1 MNAVVHPAG
10 NPPSPR
16 SEAVKNALTIL
27 ALAVAASLS
36 DARGEPLRVDTFAD
50 IAFWA
55 GSGAQRSALV
65 LEFPATIA
73 SGTPGQSVEPASIA
87 WGFRWNDPPTVAD
100 PPATMA
106 DMLFA
111 LAGTIR
117 QGTTSSTVPGGDA
130 RLAID
135 VTNYGGTLGW
145 AINEISYDQRGLGAG
160 WSDVVRTIGT
170 DFLRWDYYPAQYSL
184 ASASGTWT
192 GGNFNLNGV
201 GISSLSLADG
211 GWYGVL
217 EADGSAA
224 TIAFS
229 QPVAAVPEP
238 ALSGLLAVGAAAWMA
253 GRRHRR
259 SRPS

>member
-1 MNAVVHPAG
+1 MRNAFM
-10 NPPSPR
+10 
-16 SEAVKNALTIL
+16 IL
-27 ALAVAASLS
+27 ALALVASLP
-36 DARGEPLRVDTFAD
+36 DARGEPLRVYTFTD

-55 GSGAQRSALV
+55 GSGAQQSALV
-65 LEFPATIA
+65 LEFPATID
-73 SGTPGQSVEPASIA
+73 SGTPGQAVGPASIA
-87 WGFRWNDPPTVAD
+87 WGFRWNNPVTEAD
-100 PPATMA
+100 APATMA

-111 LAGTIR
+111 IAGTIR
-117 QGTTSSTVPGGDA
+117 QGSASSTVPGGDA

-145 AINEISYDQRGLGAG
+145 GINEISYDQRGLGTG

-170 DFLRWDYYPAQYSL
+170 DFLAWSYYPAQYSL
-184 ASASGTWT
+184 ASASGEWT

-229 QPVAAVPEP
+229 RPVAAVPEP
-238 ALSGLLAVGAAAWMA
+238 ALSGLLAVGAAVWLA

-259 SRPS
+259 PRPS